1 MTDLDK
7 TLDELVKERRT
18 AQRQP
23 RGGATRGAGASRGG
37 ATRSFRGRATTTRGG
52 RGGRA
57 TTTTFGARNN
67 NAGTPLGVRRTIQRN
82 RPVATTPRHTA
93 QPQAAP
99 SGPRILSITTGG
111 AKLIVR
117 NLDAGVSTQDI
128 NDLFGDVGALK
139 KAEVRFDRS
148 GRSTGVAEVIYKN
161 KNDATTAINRY
172 HGVPL
177 DGKPMHISFA
187 ATSGL
192 NIVQTTST
200 RGRSNAA
207 SPAKTFTRG
216 GRSNVG
222 TTRTFTAARGGFG
235 GRGRG
240 GARGTGRGRG
250 RGRRENLTQEQLDA
264 ELDQYQMQD

>member
-148 GRSTGVAEVIYKN
+148 GRSTGVAEVKIQAKGRCFARFHRIALRRRYEMALLNADLARPCFMALSPKMPM
-161 KNDATTAINRY
+161 KIIVDARINSS
-172 HGVPL
+172 
-177 DGKPMHISFA
+177 KFA
-187 ATSGL
+187 LFLG
-192 NIVQTTST
+192 
-200 RGRSNAA
+200 
-207 SPAKTFTRG
+207 
-216 GRSNVG
+216 
-222 TTRTFTAARGGFG
+222 
-235 GRGRG
+235 
-240 GARGTGRGRG
+240 
-250 RGRRENLTQEQLDA
+250 D
-264 ELDQYQMQD
+264 